1 MIWPLPEE
9 IQVANISS
17 CAIVSHRMS
26 YKYYRSR
33 PLRENKVELGFE
45 QLNAAQQARRARPR
59 VCCPSFSSRPRPI
72 MPSTPMAWSRPDHH
86 SGWSSVASRR
96 RHRFGH
102 EHDWTSCV
110 VLTASKST
118 TVPSRG
124 HGHREEARDVGPGYR
139 PPRNLSA
146 SIRSRVAPRTLT
158 GVLAPWRPSLSRFV
172 RFGRVARVTALNF
185 SIDFEV

>member
-1 MIWPLPEE
+1 M
-9 IQVANISS
+9 
-17 CAIVSHRMS
+17 
-26 YKYYRSR
+26 
-33 PLRENKVELGFE
+33 
-45 QLNAAQQARRARPR
+45 
-59 VCCPSFSSRPRPI
+59 CCPSFSSRPRPI

-185 SIDFEV
+185 SIDFEVLPAYNHPTGCYTDGFMVDRAVDAALKAASLKERSTNQRRAGCST